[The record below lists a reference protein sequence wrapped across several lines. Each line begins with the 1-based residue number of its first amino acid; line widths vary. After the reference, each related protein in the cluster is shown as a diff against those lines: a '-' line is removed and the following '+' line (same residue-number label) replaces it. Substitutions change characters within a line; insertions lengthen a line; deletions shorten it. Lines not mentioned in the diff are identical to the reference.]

1 MSHSGGDRAGVRVAL
16 PEGWVELQP
25 AATEAQVGGEV
36 VQLAT
41 LARWAGRVVR
51 PTMSVTVTPTT
62 AEPIAARVLADAQAR
77 VPGVHVM
84 AIDPWRV
91 DGVAA
96 TGRRLAF
103 THLVGDVS
111 VTTLVWAL
119 TTASGDVMVTARSED
134 SELHLHDP
142 AFAEAVA
149 GIRLPDATSSGGH
162 EGGDLTGPDEQADL
176 VERVVVPGWSPAGT
190 GAGTSIVADP
200 HARILVEASVGRT
213 SLRFDA
219 TLARDVATVSAT
231 ASPRALAAPGEPPD
245 ATTAAT
251 STFRVPSTRLAST
264 IAQWIGLGPA
274 RPTMQA
280 LTLPL
285 SLVMSRLLDPRLP
298 VPDGMDAVTWA
309 QPWFLWTVRSSA
321 TDSGLVVVDTAG
333 TGQVAV
339 MEGPDEQTTRF
350 SPLSSYNVWLT
361 LAWLVNQSLV
371 RR

>member
-1 MSHSGGDRAGVRVAL
+1 MSHSGGDRAGVRVAV

-25 AATEAQVGGEV
+25 AATEAQVGGDV

-62 AEPIAARVLADAQAR
+62 AEPIAARVLADAQTR

-84 AIDPWRV
+84 TIDPWRV
-91 DGVAA
+91 EGLAA

-111 VTTLVWAL
+111 VTTLVWVI
-119 TTASGDVMVTARSED
+119 TTTLGDVMVTARSED
-134 SELHLHDP
+134 TELHLHDP
-142 AFAEAVA
+142 AFTEAVA

-162 EGGDLTGPDEQADL
+162 EGGDVGGPDEHADL
-176 VERVVVPGWSPAGT
+176 VERVVVPGWPAAGT
-190 GAGTSIVADP
+190 GVGTSIIADP

-213 SLRFDA
+213 TLRFDA
-219 TLARDVATVSAT
+219 TLARDLASVSAT
-231 ASPRALAAPGEPPD
+231 ASPRTLATAGEPPEE
-245 ATTAAT
+245 ATAAP
-251 STFRVPSTRLAST
+251 STFRVPPTRLALT
-264 IAQWIGLGPA
+264 IAQWLGLGPA
-274 RPTMQA
+274 HTDMQPT
-280 LTLPL
+280 TLPL
-285 SLVMSRLLDPRLP
+285 SLVMSRLVDDRVPA
-298 VPDGMDAVTWA
+298 PDGMDAATWS
-309 QPWFLWTVRSSA
+309 QPWFLWSLRSSA
-321 TDSGLVVVDTAG
+321 TDSGLVVVDTAA

-350 SPLSSYNVWLT
+350 APLSSYNVWLT